1 MREGVEMKAP
11 IRVAVTGAAGN
22 VGYAL
27 VFRIANGDL
36 FGPEQPVILQLL
48 EIPPAMKALEGVAME
63 LSDCAFPLLADMIL
77 TDQATEA
84 FKGANWALLVGARP
98 RGKGM
103 ERSDLLQLNASIFVE
118 QGRALN
124 AVAAEDIRVVV
135 VGNPANTNCL
145 VAMRNAPDIPRER
158 FTAMTRLDHN
168 RAVSQLALKAGVSV
182 TEVKRVT
189 IWGNHSS
196 TQYPDA
202 YHALIA
208 GRPAPEVINDDT
220 WIKDVFI
227 PTVQKRGAAIIE
239 ARGQSS
245 AASAANALVNHV
257 QSWYSGTPADDWVS
271 MGVLSHGEYG
281 APQDVIF
288 SFPVTIQDGM
298 YTIVEGL
305 VLSDFDKERL
315 AITGRELVEERAM
328 ALEGTGR
335 S

>member
-1 MREGVEMKAP
+1 MRTP

-103 ERSDLLQLNASIFVE
+103 ERADLLQLNAAIFVE
-118 QGRALN
+118 QGKALN

-145 VAMRNAPDIPRER
+145 VAMHNAPDIPRER

-168 RAVSQLALKAGVSV
+168 RAVSQLALKAGVNVS
-182 TEVKRVT
+182 EVKRVT

-208 GRPAPEVINDDT
+208 GRPAPEVINDDA
-220 WIKDVFI
+220 WIKETFI

-257 QSWYSGTPADDWVS
+257 QSWYHGTPGDDWVS
-271 MGVLSHGEYG
+271 MGILSHGEYG
-281 APQDVIF
+281 APKDVIF
-288 SFPVTIQDGM
+288 SFPVTIQNGT
-298 YTIVEGL
+298 YNIVQGL
-305 VLSDFDKERL
+305 ALSDFDRERL
-315 AITGRELVEERAM
+315 AITGKELLEERAM
-328 ALEGTGR
+328 ALGDAAR